1 MRVLLLCIF
10 LAGCSP
16 KYVSIPIASCP
27 QPPALTMPEL
37 SIERLPEKP
46 ETKDAL
52 KALMEDHIILQN
64 TLEQCITSLEGYR
77 TP

>member
-1 MRVLLLCIF
+1 
-10 LAGCSP
+10 
-16 KYVSIPIASCP
+16 
-27 QPPALTMPEL
+27 MPEL